1 MTRRKGKLE
10 EIFSKAL
17 YADDPGLY
25 SVSYRDFESVVQVP
39 LLEFLDLSENFELI
53 PANRIIFVIRNGK
66 ELYRIFSTGNLRT
79 SSNM

>member
-17 YADDPGLY
+17 YADDPSLY
-25 SVSYRDFESVVQVP
+25 LVSYRDFESVVQVS

-53 PANRIIFVIRNGK
+53 PANRIIIVSRDGK
-66 ELYRIFSTGNLRT
+66 ELYRKFSSTVHNL
-79 SSNM
+79 